1 MILNGF
7 IGQNAEMINENS
19 FRTAGPEEFLVS
31 AECGLHKLHK
41 KAVTAARGGQGEM
54 EERTL
59 QKQF

>member
-19 FRTAGPEEFLVS
+19 FSTAGPEEFLVS
-31 AECGLHKLHK
+31 AEYGLHKLHK
-41 KAVTAARGGQGEM
+41 KAVTATGGQGKMVEK
-54 EERTL
+54 TL

>member
-7 IGQNAEMINENS
+7 IGRNAEMINENS

-41 KAVTAARGGQGEM
+41 KAVTATGGQGKM
-54 EERTL
+54 VERTL
-59 QKQF
+59 QRQF